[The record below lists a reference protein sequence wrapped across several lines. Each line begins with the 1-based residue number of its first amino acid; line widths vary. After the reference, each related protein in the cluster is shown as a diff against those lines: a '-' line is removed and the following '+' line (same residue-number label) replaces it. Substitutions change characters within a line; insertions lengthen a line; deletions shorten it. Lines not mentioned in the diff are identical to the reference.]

1 MNYKISLALFG
12 KEGNFSLFKGT
23 CGALLLKSDF

>member
-12 KEGNFSLFKGT
+12 KEGNFSLFKGRLRGISERK
-23 CGALLLKSDF
+23 C